1 MLNLELQ
8 NALEGKGY
16 QTSLLAG
23 SLMSLNSRILI
34 EEQEIAYNRSGYISN
49 PVKEES
55 SVITGDFYQE
65 KPMTIREMVTRK
77 INKSLCF
84 CLGVAIAGT
93 FVSYYIAMNYEAK
106 LNNLDNEIVRLNA
119 ENQDL
124 QAELDKYK
132 SFNNVDN
139 KIGEYNLLQKAEKVI
154 EVNALN
160 TTNKTV
166 VHPVKTASNTFDW
179 AVGY

>member
-1 MLNLELQ
+1 MN
-8 NALEGKGY
+8 
-16 QTSLLAG
+16 
-23 SLMSLNSRILI
+23 LNSARVKI
-34 EEQEIAYNRSGYISN
+34 EEQELLYRQSN
-49 PVKEES
+49 YANNPIKEET
-55 SVITGDFYQE
+55 SVIEGEFYQV

-84 CLGVAIAGT
+84 CLGITIAVT

-124 QAELDKYK
+124 QAELDKFK

-139 KIGEYNLLQKAEKVI
+139 KIGQYNLLQKAEKVI
-154 EVNALN
+154 EVTALN
-160 TTNKTV
+160 SSQKQV
-166 VHPVKTASNTFDW
+166 APIAKTASSNFEW
-179 AVGY
+179 AIGY

>member
-1 MLNLELQ
+1 
-8 NALEGKGY
+8 
-16 QTSLLAG
+16 
-23 SLMSLNSRILI
+23 
-34 EEQEIAYNRSGYISN
+34 
-49 PVKEES
+49 
-55 SVITGDFYQE
+55 
-65 KPMTIREMVTRK
+65 MTIREMVTRK

-84 CLGVAIAGT
+84 CLGLTIAVT

-139 KIGEYNLLQKAEKVI
+139 KIGEFNLLQKAEKVI
-154 EVNALN
+154 EVTALN
-160 TTNKTV
+160 SAQKES
-166 VHPVKTASNTFDW
+166 VHPIKTASNNFDW
-179 AVGY
+179 AIGY